1 MDSAAETQSKVEKA
15 AKTDS
20 TANDSTDMSNILTH
34 IKSLETKSKDLEAKL
49 EHERQRNQKLSQ
61 KTREGMQSALDTL
74 MTKWMD
80 AVETKDAQTK
90 DHFKSGLET
99 LVSKSAE
106 DNGVWQMMVAASALH
121 ERQEHN
127 LEKIR
132 SENVELR
139 TKVDG
144 MYADSSSRTVGHKD
158 KTISQGSRDDVVSGS
173 NENMWEDF
181 AKQIGTMY

>member
-1 MDSAAETQSKVEKA
+1 
-15 AKTDS
+15 
-20 TANDSTDMSNILTH
+20 
-34 IKSLETKSKDLEAKL
+34 
-49 EHERQRNQKLSQ
+49 
-61 KTREGMQSALDTL
+61 
-74 MTKWMD
+74 
-80 AVETKDAQTK
+80 
-90 DHFKSGLET
+90 
-99 LVSKSAE
+99 
-106 DNGVWQMMVAASALH
+106 MVAASALH